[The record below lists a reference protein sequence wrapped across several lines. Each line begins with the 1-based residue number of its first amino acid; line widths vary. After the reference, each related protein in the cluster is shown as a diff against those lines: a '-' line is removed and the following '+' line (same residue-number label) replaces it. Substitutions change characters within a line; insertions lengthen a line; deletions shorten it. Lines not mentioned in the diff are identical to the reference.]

1 MKIRQ
6 FWLPGRN
13 DSIWVWVTNS
23 VFQNLW
29 GFFVGNFAVSS
40 NAHFL
45 YLFTGIDFFF
55 TWGIWGETPLVKF
68 FSGYFFRVFQI
79 FQGHFFFFFE
89 GASSIFY
96 SREVFLLSWN
106 KKTLYYCIVTRLW
119 NVVKFNAI
127 CHCFFG
133 RRGRGA
139 RHRGRDVG
147 LSG

>member
-1 MKIRQ
+1 MKIRH

-13 DSIWVWVTNS
+13 DSIGVWATNS

-55 TWGIWGETPLVKF
+55 TWGIWGETPLVNF

-79 FQGHFFFFFE
+79 FQGHFFFWRRIIYFLFKGGFFAFME
-89 GASSIFY
+89 QKNT
-96 SREVFLLSWN
+96 VLLYCN
-106 KKTLYYCIVTRLW
+106 ATLKRSQVQCNMSL
-119 NVVKFNAI
+119 
-127 CHCFFG
+127 FFG